1 MKKTTIISDL
11 DGTLYSKNIGLTNQ
25 IDNLASAFL
34 SNATGMDSRQLSQ
47 FELAHPNILDALNYF
62 GIDKQ
67 TYYNNVHNKLDY
79 SALHPDLALNNLLT
93 SKNINLFVVSF
104 SPKEHIIRVLS
115 SLNLISNV
123 TDIFAVSETNCTNKG
138 DCYKDII
145 EKYIKSQ
152 IIHFYI
158 VEKYNLYN
166 PDICVVGDNYILD
179 IEPAKKLG
187 IDVALISTSYHDEVL
202 TFPNFVNFLQSNWF
216 KVDKLEK

>member
-145 EKYIKSQ
+145 EKY
-152 IIHFYI
+152 
-158 VEKYNLYN
+158 NLYN